1 MNSKQWKNYVLT
13 NTDLCRQDT
22 DISMSSYVNAD
33 PNEYDFES
41 ARLLALQGR
50 KQIDSILLDLL

>member
-1 MNSKQWKNYVLT
+1 MLT
-13 NTDLCRQDT
+13 NTDLCRQHT